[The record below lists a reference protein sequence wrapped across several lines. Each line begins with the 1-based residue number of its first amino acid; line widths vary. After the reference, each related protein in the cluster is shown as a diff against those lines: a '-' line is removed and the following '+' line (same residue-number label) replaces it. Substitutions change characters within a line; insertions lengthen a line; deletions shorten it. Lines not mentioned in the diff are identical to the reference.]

1 MVKYIPDVNSW
12 QLLFVRCVSQL
23 LSMLPII
30 ICGKHHILGT
40 PDFAT
45 RWRVAAQ
52 GVLGGFLLLGIF
64 EAVARLPLGD
74 CTAIFFSAPAFTMV
88 TYINFSLSFIIVLG
102 DVLYYS
108 PRPLWSLENNGG
120 HNTAEWGPD
129 PLKTRVFVRV
139 WC

>member
-1 MVKYIPDVNSW
+1 MVKKPSKVFKGLKIYNNLKDFNCLLFSCSSNVMVKYIPDVNSW

-88 TYINFSLSFIIVLG
+88 KPT
-102 DVLYYS
+102 
-108 PRPLWSLENNGG
+108 
-120 HNTAEWGPD
+120 
-129 PLKTRVFVRV
+129 
-139 WC
+139 

>member
-88 TYINFSLSFIIVLG
+88 KPT
-102 DVLYYS
+102 
-108 PRPLWSLENNGG
+108 
-120 HNTAEWGPD
+120 
-129 PLKTRVFVRV
+129 
-139 WC
+139 